1 MFLSLSLICL
11 TVAVLLA
18 QVNKMTA
25 KPIADAKAMKLQNA
39 ISEVVPAFD
48 NDPVAEAYWMA
59 DGQGDS
65 LLVYPAKQ
73 GDEIVGYAINSFS
86 NNGFSGNIQVMV
98 GFDMESKLVS
108 YSVLQHAETP
118 GLGSKMTEWFRD
130 TDKPAQSVIGRDLS
144 EGALSVSKDGGEVD
158 AITASTITSRAFLE
172 AVNRAYSAYSGSK
185 DAISGATQAERGSDE
200 TGQSENGSTAAT
212 KQSDSDSTGAIPSG
226 NTTNGASDMNK
237 NDDQESV
244 SEEGGDS
251 NE

>member
-39 ISEVVPAFD
+39 ISEVVPEFD
-48 NDPVAEAYWMA
+48 NDPTAEAFTMP

-65 LLVYPAKQ
+65 LLVYPAKK
-73 GDEIVGYAINSFS
+73 GDQIVGYALNSFS
-86 NNGFSGNIQVMV
+86 NNGFSGNIQIMV
-98 GFDMESKLVS
+98 GFDMEHKIVN

-118 GLGSKMTEWFRD
+118 GLGSKMSEWFRD
-130 TDKPAQSVIGRDLS
+130 AAKPSQLIIGRDLS
-144 EGALSVSKDGGEVD
+144 KGALAVSKDGGDID

-172 AVNRAYSAYSGSK
+172 AVNRAYTAYLESK
-185 DAISGATQAERGSDE
+185 NGKV
-200 TGQSENGSTAAT
+200 TGTAAHSGT
-212 KQSDSDSTGAIPSG
+212 GITGTTQSSSITDSSPETNNNNAQD
-226 NTTNGASDMNK
+226 TTS
-237 NDDQESV
+237 Q
-244 SEEGGDS
+244 EGGNN

>member
-39 ISEVVPAFD
+39 ISEVVPEFD
-48 NDPVAEAYWMA
+48 NNPTAEAFTMP

-65 LLVYPAKQ
+65 LLVYPAKK
-73 GDEIVGYAINSFS
+73 GDQIVGYALNSFS
-86 NNGFSGNIQVMV
+86 NNGFSGNIQIMV
-98 GFDMESKLVS
+98 GFDMEHKIVN

-118 GLGSKMTEWFRD
+118 GLGSKMSEWFRD
-130 TDKPAQSVIGRDLS
+130 AAKPSQSIIGRDLS
-144 EGALSVSKDGGEVD
+144 KGALAVSKDGGDVD

-172 AVNRAYSAYSGSK
+172 AVNRAYTAYLESKNGNVTGTAAHSGTGITETTQSGSVT
-185 DAISGATQAERGSDE
+185 DSSPE
-200 TGQSENGSTAAT
+200 TNNNNEQ
-212 KQSDSDSTGAIPSG
+212 D
-226 NTTNGASDMNK
+226 TTS
-237 NDDQESV
+237 Q
-244 SEEGGDS
+244 EGGNN